1 MPEIAIP
8 LLLLDH
14 IEPIEPANS
23 LLGGLEP
30 LSVTSLR
37 IKFSTD
43 EIENGA
49 GKGVREGVRESR
61 NRSRK
66 GGKRGS

>member
-30 LSVTSLR
+30 LSVTSLSR
-37 IKFSTD
+37 GAQLVPNEQKGLVLDGGNPST
-43 EIENGA
+43 GP
-49 GKGVREGVRESR
+49 GGV
-61 NRSRK
+61 
-66 GGKRGS
+66 